1 MASSNWGLDLSPLR
15 VSATYRRLYASG
27 FVTNIGSQATYVTV
41 AYQLKQLTNSALAVG
56 VIGLVELAPLIIFG
70 LYGGVIADHFN
81 RRNIV
86 LASEFGLMCAAI
98 ALIINASLA
107 HPSSLMLYVV
117 VAFVAV
123 GDGLQRPSLDA
134 LNQELVPHEM
144 QRQASALG
152 MFRSTFGA
160 IVGPAIGGFV
170 AVVYGCRVVYIADVF
185 TFAVSLGFLFGIKAV
200 VRPDREG
207 RPSFASL
214 RVGFAYAVGRRDLLG
229 TYLVDL
235 AAMMLAYPMF
245 MLPFVADHF
254 DQTYALAALYAAMPL
269 GALVASLTSKW
280 TVRVHH
286 YGRAVAL
293 AAALWGVG
301 IAIFGWTSS
310 LVVAVLGLFW
320 AGAADSISAMFRGT
334 MWNQSIPPDV
344 RGRMASIEMLSYSI
358 GPRVGQFRSGAMTAA
373 FGLRTSLALGG
384 LACAGVCA
392 VLPVVLPE
400 LWNFD
405 VRSNE
410 DVAKVATLRAQ
421 EE

>member
-1 MASSNWGLDLSPLR
+1 MAKSSWGLDLSPLR

-56 VIGLVELAPLIIFG
+56 LIGLIELAPLIIFG

-81 RRNIV
+81 RRSIV
-86 LASEFGLMCAAI
+86 VASEFGLMCAAI
-98 ALIINASLA
+98 ALIINASVS
-107 HPSSLMLYVV
+107 HPSAMVLYVV
-117 VAFVAV
+117 VAFAAM

-134 LNQELVPHEM
+134 LNQELVPHEI

-160 IVGPAIGGFV
+160 IVGPAIGGFL
-170 AVVYGCRVVYIADVF
+170 AVSYGCRVVYIADVV
-185 TFAVSLGFLFGIKAV
+185 TFAVSLSFLLGIRAV
-200 VRPDREG
+200 VRPESQG
-207 RPSFASL
+207 RPSFAALSE
-214 RVGFAYAVGRRDLLG
+214 GFRYAIGRRDLLG
-229 TYLVDL
+229 TYLIDL

-254 DQTYALAALYAAMPL
+254 HQSYALAVLYAATPL

-280 TVRVHH
+280 TARIHH
-286 YGRAVAL
+286 YGRAVAY

-301 IAIFGWTSS
+301 IAIFGWTAS
-310 LVVAVLGLFW
+310 LWIAVLGLFW

-373 FGLRTSLALGG
+373 FGLRTALALGG
-384 LACAGVCA
+384 LACTGVCA
-392 VLPVVLPE
+392 ALPVVLPD
-400 LWNFD
+400 LWKFD
-405 VRSNE
+405 VRTNA
-410 DVAKVATLRAQ
+410 DVAAVAAIRAQ
-421 EE
+421 ET

>member
-1 MASSNWGLDLSPLR
+1 
-15 VSATYRRLYASG
+15 
-27 FVTNIGSQATYVTV
+27 
-41 AYQLKQLTNSALAVG
+41 
-56 VIGLVELAPLIIFG
+56 
-70 LYGGVIADHFN
+70 
-81 RRNIV
+81 
-86 LASEFGLMCAAI
+86 
-98 ALIINASLA
+98 
-107 HPSSLMLYVV
+107 
-117 VAFVAV
+117 
-123 GDGLQRPSLDA
+123 
-134 LNQELVPHEM
+134 
-144 QRQASALG
+144 
-152 MFRSTFGA
+152 
-160 IVGPAIGGFV
+160 
-170 AVVYGCRVVYIADVF
+170 
-185 TFAVSLGFLFGIKAV
+185 V
-200 VRPDREG
+200 VRPEREG

-254 DQTYALAALYAAMPL
+254 HQTYALAVLYMAMPL

-301 IAIFGWTSS
+301 IALFGWTSS
-310 LVVAVLGLFW
+310 LAIAVLGLFW

-344 RGRMASIEMLSYSI
+344 RDRMASIEMLSYSI

-392 VLPVVLPE
+392 ALPVVLPE
-400 LWNFD
+400 LWKFD
-405 VRSNE
+405 VRSNA

>member
-1 MASSNWGLDLSPLR
+1 MSSTKWGLDLAPLR
-15 VSATYRRLYASG
+15 VSATYRRLYAAG

-41 AYQLKQLTNSALAVG
+41 AFQLKQLTNSALAVG
-56 VIGLVELAPLIIFG
+56 IIGLVELAPLIIFG

-81 RRNIV
+81 RRTIV
-86 LASEFGLMCAAI
+86 IASEFGLMCAAI
-98 ALIINASLA
+98 ALIINASVA
-107 HPSSLMLYVV
+107 HPSALMLYIV
-117 VAFVAV
+117 VAFAAV

-152 MFRSTFGA
+152 MFRWTFGA

-170 AVVYGCRVVYIADVF
+170 AVSYGCRVVYIADVI
-185 TFAVSLGFLFGIKAV
+185 TFAVSLAF
-200 VRPDREG
+200 
-207 RPSFASL
+207 
-214 RVGFAYAVGRRDLLG
+214 LLG

-254 DQTYALAALYAAMPL
+254 HQTYALAALYAAMPL

-301 IAIFGWTSS
+301 IALFGWTSS
-310 LVVAVLGLFW
+310 LLVAVVGLFW

-392 VLPVVLPE
+392 ALPVVLPE
-400 LWNFD
+400 LWKFD
-405 VRSNE
+405 VRSNA
-410 DVAKVATLRAQ
+410 DVANVSSIRAQ

>member
-1 MASSNWGLDLSPLR
+1 VAKSSWGLDLSPLR

-81 RRNIV
+81 RRTIV
-86 LASEFGLMCAAI
+86 VASEFGLMCAAI
-98 ALIINASLA
+98 ALIINASVS
-107 HPSSLMLYVV
+107 HPSATVLYVV
-117 VAFVAV
+117 VAFAAM

-134 LNQELVPHEM
+134 LNQELVPHEI

-152 MFRSTFGA
+152 MFRWTFGA
-160 IVGPAIGGFV
+160 IVGPAIGGFL
-170 AVVYGCRVVYIADVF
+170 AVSYGCRVVYIADVV
-185 TFAVSLGFLFGIKAV
+185 TFAVSLYFLLGIRAV
-200 VRPDREG
+200 VRPESQG
-207 RPSFASL
+207 RPSFAALSE
-214 RVGFAYAVGRRDLLG
+214 GFRYAVGRRDLLG
-229 TYLVDL
+229 TYLIDL

-254 DQTYALAALYAAMPL
+254 HQNYSLAVLYAATPL

-280 TVRVHH
+280 TARIHH
-286 YGRAVAL
+286 YGRAVAY

-310 LVVAVLGLFW
+310 LWIAVLGLFW

-373 FGLRTSLALGG
+373 FGLRTALALGG
-384 LACAGVCA
+384 LACTGVCA
-392 VLPVVLPE
+392 ALPVVLPE
-400 LWNFD
+400 LWKFD
-405 VRSNE
+405 VRSNA
-410 DVAKVATLRAQ
+410 DVAAVAAIRAQ
-421 EE
+421 GA